1 MSKESIINQISS
13 TDNST
18 VRNIPVSLSNQLIS
32 LLSEQLYQSPLKA
45 IEELVVNSYDAGANE
60 CKVLVPNSPINIDTD
75 RVIVYDNGIGM
86 DVEGLTTL
94 WSIGGSGKRN
104 ESDSIN
110 GRKIIGKF
118 GIGKL
123 ATYAI
128 ANKISYI
135 TRKGDIIYLNTLN
148 YNDFKDD
155 PTGGKE
161 PVLLPVKE
169 IKSFESLKSNET
181 FTTLLNELSLDIDK
195 LLGKD
200 STSWTFVILETLK
213 GKVENLKI
221 GRLGWV
227 LSTSMPINPKF
238 QLYLNNSKVESS
250 KLNYPLALSF
260 GISDLPVKR
269 LGSLN
274 EATKDEWKIEDG
286 QLVSKTFPNGVS
298 GTIKITQKTLLG
310 GKSSEVARS
319 HGFFI
324 KVRGRIIN
332 QDDETFGS
340 VPTKLGTFN
349 RMHATIEADD
359 LDKVI
364 TASRENL
371 ENSKE
376 KQLFQDLL
384 DEVLNEA
391 TSRYAAYLK
400 ELEKPELR
408 KKEGERNFINH
419 ELMEYSIADTLML
432 TPSHNP
438 TGGEPDNSFF
448 YVDFGNLENRDAL
461 IKEFYSENREKYNFN
476 YSNGDKTGRI
486 VKLDVQTKTFWI
498 NENHPFIKSNLD
510 DISSKNLLEDFVVAE
525 TMLEFYLTESGMPSN
540 LIGEILEKRDRLL
553 IGLAKDHPISVKF
566 LADALRDS
574 SSNDLELEINQVISV
589 RALGFTAKHLAGAG
603 HPDGIATF
611 NTYSNGIK
619 TLTLE
624 AKSSKDIPGL
634 SQLDFAGLQEHM
646 LDNEASG
653 CLLIAPSY
661 PGGTEGDNAAAAKR
675 AKELKISCW
684 TIEQLAKV
692 IEDSENR
699 KITAQDIIDIVET
712 AFTPEEVSAA
722 VESLLAENDWSY
734 TELYNAVV
742 KGIES
747 MEERM
752 PDSPR
757 TLESITTAISFS
769 VDGMKEISKE
779 TVSNALRDI
788 SHISKGAL
796 VFREE
801 KVLLLTSIDEL
812 KQRIASHTGGNG
824 TSRREGKFK

>member
-1 MSKESIINQISS
+1 MSNESIVDQIST
-13 TDNST
+13 TDNPN
-18 VRNIPVSLSNQLIS
+18 VKNIPVSLSNQLIS

-45 IEELVVNSYDAGANE
+45 IEELVVNSYDAGATV
-60 CKVLVPNSPINIDTD
+60 CKVLVPHSPINIDSD
-75 RVIVYDNGIGM
+75 RVIVYDDGIGM

-94 WSIGGSGKRN
+94 WSIGGSGKRS
-104 ESDSIN
+104 ESDTID

-135 TRKGDIIYLNTLN
+135 TRKGNSVYLNTLN
-148 YNDFKDD
+148 YKDFKDD
-155 PTGGKE
+155 PTGGNK
-161 PVLLPVKE
+161 PVLLPVQE
-169 IKSFESLKSNET
+169 IKNFESLKLNET
-181 FTTLLNELSLDIDK
+181 FTMLVNELSLDIDK
-195 LLGKD
+195 LLSSD
-200 STSWTFVILETLK
+200 STSWTFVILEALK

-221 GRLGWV
+221 GRLRWV
-227 LSTSMPINPKF
+227 LSTSMPINPTF
-238 QLYLNNSKVESS
+238 NLSLNNSEVESS

-260 GISDLPVKR
+260 SVSDLPQKR
-269 LGSLN
+269 VESLN
-274 EATKDEWKIEDG
+274 KATNDEWKIDAG
-286 QLVSKTFPNGVS
+286 HLVSKTFPNGVS
-298 GTIKITQKTLLG
+298 GTINITKKTLLG
-310 GKSSEVARS
+310 GKSSEVSRS

-376 KQLFQDLL
+376 KQLFQNLL
-384 DEVLNEA
+384 DEVLNDA
-391 TSRYAAYLK
+391 TSRYSAYLK

-408 KKEGERNFINH
+408 KKEGERSFINH

-432 TPSHNP
+432 TPSYNP
-438 TGGEPDNSFF
+438 KGGEPDNSFF
-448 YVDFGNLENRDAL
+448 YIDFGDLENREAL
-461 IKEFYSENREKYNFN
+461 IKEFYSENREKYNFD

-486 VKLDVQTKTFWI
+486 VKLDVQSKTFWI
-498 NENHPFIKSNLD
+498 NENHPFIKANLD
-510 DISSKNLLEDFVVAE
+510 DISSRNLLEDFVVAE

-553 IGLAKDHPISVKF
+553 IGLANDHPISVKF

-574 SSNDLELEINQVISV
+574 SSNDLELEINQVIAV

-624 AKSSKDIPGL
+624 AKSSKDTPGL
-634 SQLDFAGLQEHM
+634 SQLDFAGLQQHM
-646 LDNEASG
+646 LDNKASG

-661 PGGTEGDNAAAAKR
+661 PGGSEGDNAAAAKR
-675 AKELKISCW
+675 ARELKISCW

-692 IEDSENR
+692 IENSESR
-699 KITAQDIIDIVET
+699 KITAPDIIKIVET

-722 VESLLAENDWSY
+722 VENLLAENDWSY

-747 MEERM
+747 MEQRM
-752 PDSPR
+752 PDSLR

-769 VDGMKEISKE
+769 VEGMKEISKE

-801 KVLLLTSIDEL
+801 KVLLLTSIVEL

-824 TSRREGKFK
+824 TSRKEGKFK

>member
-1 MSKESIINQISS
+1 MSNESIIDKLKPTEKES
-13 TDNST
+13 
-18 VRNIPVSLSNQLIS
+18 VHNIPVSLSNQLIS

-60 CKVLVPNSPINIDTD
+60 CKVFVPSSPININTD
-75 RVIVYDNGIGM
+75 RVVVYDDGIGM
-86 DVEGLTTL
+86 DIDGLTTL

-104 ESDSIN
+104 ESDTIN
-110 GRKIIGKF
+110 DRKIIGKF

-135 TRKGDIIYLNTLN
+135 TRKENTVYLNTLN

-155 PTGGKE
+155 PTGGNE
-161 PVLLPVKE
+161 PVLLPVQE
-169 IKSFESLKSNET
+169 INNFESLKSNGT
-181 FTTLLNELSLDIDK
+181 FTTLLDDLSLDIDK
-195 LLGKD
+195 LLDKD
-200 STSWTFVILETLK
+200 KNSWTVVILESLK
-213 GKVENLKI
+213 DKVENLKI
-221 GRLGWV
+221 GRLKWV
-227 LSTSMPINPKF
+227 LSTSMPINPSF
-238 QLYLNNSKVESS
+238 QLFLNNSEVESS

-260 GISDLPVKR
+260 EISDLPEKR
-269 LGSLN
+269 LEFLN
-274 EATKDEWKIEDG
+274 KATSDDWKIEDSH
-286 QLVSKTFPNGVS
+286 LVSKTFPNGIS
-298 GTIKITQKTLLG
+298 GTINITQKTLLG
-310 GKSSEVARS
+310 GKSSEVSRS

-349 RMHATIEADD
+349 RMHATVEADD

-384 DEVLNEA
+384 NEVLNEA
-391 TSRYAAYLK
+391 TSRYAVYSK
-400 ELEKPELR
+400 EIKKPELR
-408 KKEGERNFINH
+408 KKEGERSFINH

-438 TGGEPDNSFF
+438 AGGEPDNSFF
-448 YVDFGNLENRDAL
+448 YVDFGDLSNRDSL
-461 IKEFYSENREKYNFN
+461 IKEFYSEKREKYNFN
-476 YSNGDKTGRI
+476 YTNGDKTDRI

-525 TMLEFYLTESGMPSN
+525 TMLEFYLTESGLSSN

-553 IGLAKDHPISVKF
+553 IGLANDHPISVKF
-566 LADALRDS
+566 LADSLRDS
-574 SSNDLELEINQVISV
+574 SSNDLELEINQVIAV
-589 RALGFTAKHLAGAG
+589 RALGFTAKHMAGAG

-611 NTYSNGIK
+611 NTYLNGIK
-619 TLTLE
+619 TITLE
-624 AKSSKDIPGL
+624 AKSSKDVPGL
-634 SQLDFAGLQEHM
+634 SQLDFAGLQQHM

-661 PGGTEGDNAAAAKR
+661 PGGSEGDNAAAAKR

-692 IEDSENR
+692 IENSENR
-699 KITAQDIIDIVET
+699 KLTAPDIINIVEK
-712 AFTPEEVSAA
+712 AYTPEEVDAA
-722 VESLLAENDWSY
+722 VKGLLAEYDWSY

-742 KGIES
+742 QGIES
-747 MEERM
+747 LEERL
-752 PDSPR
+752 PNSPR

-779 TVSNALRDI
+779 TVSDALRDI

-796 VFREE
+796 IFREE

-824 TSRREGKFK
+824 TSRKIGKFK